1 MAQTIEQQEMLEE
14 ESSNFNLLEWVLRVL
29 QYWYL
34 FVVGLVIA
42 FGFAYLKNRK
52 WIAQYESAGTLII
65 KESGFNA
72 GQTLMSGFGVDA
84 GYKNVNNQVIML
96 TSYDLMCRVVDSLPY
111 LNVEYITQGRF
122 KTRNIYRNSP
132 IYIEPE
138 QISPLAYGILYSIQI
153 NANGT
158 LVIES
163 TNENAP
169 LKVQAQYGQHIRTDH
184 FSITVWPSERMISEG
199 QMYFRFRGREDLAL
213 EFMSRLGLGFIGD
226 NSTVL
231 RMSLV
236 SETPERD
243 CEFIDKLA
251 EIYLLQNVERK
262 NEVADNS
269 LNFINQQ
276 LDLLQQSLQVSEGAM
291 TNFRQQNKIVDVSA
305 YASTLMSKMES
316 FDSEEMNLKL
326 KETYLNYLDNY
337 LTTNMETGA
346 IVAPSSLGLN
356 ESMLMQLVTQLN
368 DLTLQRAELSEKNVY
383 YAKYTNDI
391 NNVKKAINE
400 VVKSMRASLEIEKQ
414 DLHRRSS
421 DVASDIR
428 MLPKKELEMVSIERN
443 YRIDDNY
450 YTFFLQKR
458 AEAEIQ
464 RASNTA
470 DNVILDKART
480 MAVTNA
486 SAKKKTYTLFL
497 LIGLLVPFVLVIL
510 SELLNTQIRT
520 PKEAEQLSK
529 FTLIGSVRHAKSQ
542 NPTLVASSP
551 RSSYAEML
559 RSIRTRIEFIV
570 QRKSKMMLTITSTQ
584 SGDGKTFLS
593 TNMAALYAMTGKKTI
608 LVDLDIRKP
617 NIHDKLGLENGYGV
631 TNYLVGDCELED
643 IVLKDTPFQFDF
655 VRAGTIPP
663 NPGELIRS
671 EKLVEMLQKFREEY
685 DFVILDSSPVGQVP
699 DASALI
705 EQSDQTLYVIR
716 CMQTNK
722 QFCKATLD
730 SLAVE
735 HTNISLVLSDIP
747 TEGTHYG
754 YGYGKYGYGSYGTYG
769 YGYGYG
775 GNNGRYGYGS
785 RYGRKHGDSY
795 NYYGDEEDSE
805 TPKKNK

>member
-1 MAQTIEQQEMLEE
+1 MAQTIEQQEILEE
-14 ESSNFNLLEWVLRVL
+14 ESSSFNLLEWVFKIL

-34 FVVGLVIA
+34 FLVGLVIA
-42 FGFAYLKNRK
+42 LGFAYLKNRK
-52 WIAQYESAGTLII
+52 WIAQYESSGTLII
-65 KESGFNA
+65 KEGSFNA
-72 GQTLMSGFGVDA
+72 SQTLMNGFGVDA

-111 LNVEYITQGRF
+111 LNVEYITQGTF

-138 QISPLAYGILYSIQI
+138 QVSPLAYGILYSIQI
-153 NANGT
+153 NENGT
-158 LVIES
+158 LLIES
-163 TNENAP
+163 TNEKAP

-184 FSITVWPSERMISEG
+184 FCATIWPSERMVSEG
-199 QMYFRFRGREDLAL
+199 KLFFRFRSREDLAI
-213 EFMSRLGLGFIGD
+213 EFQSRLGLGFIGD

-231 RMSLV
+231 RISLI

-356 ESMLMQLVTQLN
+356 ESMLMQLVSQLN
-368 DLTLQRAELSEKNVY
+368 DLTLQRSELSEKNVY

-414 DLHRRSS
+414 DLRRRSS

-428 MLPKKELEMVSIERN
+428 LLPKKELEMVSIERN

-464 RASNTA
+464 RASNTP

-480 MAVTNA
+480 TSITNA
-486 SAKKKTYTLFL
+486 SYKKKNYTLFV
-497 LIGLLVPFVLVIL
+497 LIGLIIPFILVIL
-510 SELLNTQIRT
+510 SELLNTQIRS
-520 PKEAEQLSK
+520 PKEAEKLSK

-559 RSIRTRIEFIV
+559 RSIRTRVEFIV
-570 QRKSKMMLTITSTQ
+570 QRKSKMMLTVTSTQ

-617 NIHDKLGLENGYGV
+617 NIHDKLGLENGFGV

-643 IVLKDTPFQFDF
+643 IVMKDTPFQFDF

-671 EKLVEMLQKFREEY
+671 EKLVEMLQQLRETY

-705 EQSDQTLYVIR
+705 EQSDLTLYVVR

-730 SLAVE
+730 QLSVD
-735 HTNISLVLSDIP
+735 HNNIYLILSDIP

-754 YGYGKYGYGSYGTYG
+754 YGYGSYGSYGTYG

-775 GNNGRYGYGS
+775 SNNGKYGYGLH
-785 RYGRKHGDSY
+785 YGRKHGDSY
-795 NYYGDEEDSE
+795 NYYGDEEESDV
-805 TPKKNK
+805 PNKKK

>member
-1 MAQTIEQQEMLEE
+1 MAQDIEKQEMLEE
-14 ESSNFNLLEWVLRVL
+14 ESSSFNLLEWIFKILH
-29 QYWYL
+29 YWYL
-34 FVVGLVIA
+34 FIIGLAIA
-42 FGFAYLKNRK
+42 LGFAYLKNRK
-52 WIAQYESAGTLII
+52 WIPQYESSGTLII
-65 KESGFNA
+65 KESGFTNS
-72 GQTLMSGFGVDA
+72 QTLMNGFGVDA

-96 TSYDLMCRVVDSLPY
+96 NSYDLMSRVVDSLPY
-111 LNVEYITQGRF
+111 MQVEYITQGRF
-122 KTRNIYRNSP
+122 KTRNKYHESP

-138 QISPLAYGILYSIQI
+138 EINPGAYGILYSIQI
-153 NANGT
+153 NENGT
-158 LVIES
+158 LLIES
-163 TNENAP
+163 TAENAP
-169 LKVQAQYGQHIRTDH
+169 LSVQAQYGQAIRTDH
-184 FSITVWPSERMISEG
+184 FCATVWPTELMVSSG
-199 QMYFRFRGREDLAL
+199 KMYFRFRSKESLVN
-213 EFMSRLGLGFIGD
+213 EFMSRVGLGFIGD

-231 RMSLV
+231 RISLV
-236 SETPERD
+236 SETPARD
-243 CEFIDKLA
+243 CDFINKLS
-251 EIYLLQNVERK
+251 EIYLIENVERK
-262 NEVADNS
+262 NAVADNS

-337 LTTNMETGA
+337 LKTNMETGA

-400 VVKSMRASLEIEKQ
+400 VVRSMRASLDIEKQ
-414 DLHRRSS
+414 DLHHRSS

-428 MLPKKELEMVSIERN
+428 NLPKKELEMVSIERN

-464 RASNTA
+464 RASNTP

-480 MAVTNA
+480 TAITNA
-486 SAKKKTYTLFL
+486 SSKKKTYTTYV
-497 LIGLLVPFVLVIL
+497 LIGLLIPLILIIL

-520 PKEAEQLSK
+520 PKEAEKLSK
-529 FTLIGSVRHAKSQ
+529 FSLLGSVRHAKSQ

-559 RSIRTRIEFIV
+559 RSIRTRVEFIV
-570 QRKSKMMLTITSTQ
+570 QRKSKMMLTVTSTQ

-593 TNMAALYAMTGKKTI
+593 TNLAALYAMTGKKTV

-617 NIHDKLGLENGYGV
+617 NIHDKLGLEAGLGV
-631 TNYLVGDCELED
+631 TNFLVGDCTLED
-643 IVLKDTPFQFDF
+643 ILDKNTPFQFDF

-671 EKLVEMLQKFREEY
+671 EKLVEMLTKLREEY
-685 DFVILDSSPVGQVP
+685 DFVILDTSPVGQVP
-699 DASALI
+699 DAYALI
-705 EQSDQTLYVIR
+705 EQSDLTLYVVR

-722 QFCKATLD
+722 HFCKSTLD
-730 SLAVE
+730 QLAVD
-735 HTNISLVLSDIP
+735 HDNIYLVLSDVP
-747 TEGTHYG
+747 TEGHRYGYYSGYG
-754 YGYGKYGYGSYGTYG
+754 YGYGGYG

-775 GNNGRYGYGS
+775 SNGTGRGHYGFH
-785 RYGRKHGDSY
+785 YGRNNDSY
-795 NYYGDEEDSE
+795 NYYGDEEE
-805 TPKKNK
+805 IEPKTKNKK